1 MSPWFGEIIR
11 NKFTSFDLFPYHALQ
26 PIIWMDI
33 FKFDVYVFKSTVQ
46 SNSLGGV
53 RLRAGQK

>member
-33 FKFDVYVFKSTVQ
+33 FKFDVINLFKIVQ
-46 SNSLGGV
+46 ISG
-53 RLRAGQK
+53 A